1 MFGSLYTSQTVLECY
16 PSMKNI
22 NYTASGK
29 SVMNGSIVELYSDQS
44 VESVVGLDIK
54 KKKLNQII

>member
-1 MFGSLYTSQTVLECY
+1 
-16 PSMKNI
+16 MKNI

-54 KKKLNQII
+54 KKKKKDNIVTVICYNI